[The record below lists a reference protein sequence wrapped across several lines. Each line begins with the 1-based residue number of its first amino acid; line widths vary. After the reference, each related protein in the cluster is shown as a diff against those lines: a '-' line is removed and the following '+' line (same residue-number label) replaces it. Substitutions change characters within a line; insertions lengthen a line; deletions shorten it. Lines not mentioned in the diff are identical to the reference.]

1 MKKEVEPTDDVTK
14 EFLVNIINF
23 IEKSIDDVKTRGDA
37 MLLNILSNS
46 LNEYIGFYDKEGGID
61 ENIWI

>member
-14 EFLVNIINF
+14 EFLENIINF

-46 LNEYIGFYDKEGGID
+46 LNEHIEFYDKEGVID
-61 ENIWI
+61 E